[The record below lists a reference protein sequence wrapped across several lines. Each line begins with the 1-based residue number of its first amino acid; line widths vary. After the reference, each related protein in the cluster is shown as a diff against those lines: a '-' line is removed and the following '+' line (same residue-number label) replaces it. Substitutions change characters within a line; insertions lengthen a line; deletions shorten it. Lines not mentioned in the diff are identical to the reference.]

1 MMKKVTLYTLSTCP
15 VCRKIKSFLDDNGI
29 VYALVEVDSLDGSEQ
44 WAATKELAKHNPQA
58 SYPTVVVEDV
68 IVGYDIDA
76 LRAKLL

>member
-29 VYALVEVDSLDGSEQ
+29 AYALVEVDSLDGSEQ
-44 WAATKELAKHNPQA
+44 WAATKELAKHNPQV